1 MGVSNLS
8 FSIVLL
14 YVYSRQ
20 RLTDVSIAYEMRRSS
35 YACVL
40 SQVVSRWFT
49 ERRSS
54 YLDITNTR
62 ERERCRCLC
71 VMINRKTAKTGK
83 EVLLELWKY
92 GEAVIRI
99 VASLSLSQRLSWERQ
114 FLEIVDDDWQHH
126 VKFLFSH
133 VCKHTH
139 SPFSFIHLSDMTT
152 PSGVKGTTP
161 GSNGTESHSD
171 DGHDDDPKKQK
182 RQRRQRTHFT
192 SQQLQ
197 ELEAVFARN
206 RYPDMSTREEVA
218 MWTNLTE
225 PRIRVRIWNPLKPEN
240 SSTYTFL
247 LLLFSF
253 CIHAILAGNDDSVI
267 RFGSRIVVQSGER
280 GKDTLRSTWRMVLR
294 LSWMGSFTLPS
305 RKQLLSTRDVPPTT
319 TGQLRSHLLSIPGDF
334 GPILATLTLPTTL
347 PLLRVQSPTSPMR
360 QEGEQSES
368 RMDQRR
374 RHPSTLLSKL
384 RQMSTATII
393 PRLLLPSIPMRRN
406 HPQTME
412 PTTTMMM

>member
-1 MGVSNLS
+1 
-8 FSIVLL
+8 
-14 YVYSRQ
+14 
-20 RLTDVSIAYEMRRSS
+20 MRRSS

-40 SQVVSRWFT
+40 SQVVSRSFT

-54 YLDITNTR
+54 YLDILQTL
-62 ERERCRCLC
+62 EQERCRCLC

-83 EVLLELWKY
+83 EVLLEMWRGCYQDCRVSVSLNVSLGRDNSWK
-92 GEAVIRI
+92 
-99 VASLSLSQRLSWERQ
+99 SSMTTDNMMLS
-114 FLEIVDDDWQHH
+114 F
-126 VKFLFSH
+126 FFPH
-133 VCKHTH
+133 VCKHIH

-225 PRIRVRIWNPLKPEN
+225 PRIRVRIWNPLKLEE
-240 SSTYTFL
+240 FL
-247 LLLFSF
+247 DLYILLSLFSF

-267 RFGSRIVVQSGER
+267 RFGSRIVVQSGGK

-294 LSWMGSFTLPS
+294 RNWMGSFILPS

-319 TGQLRSHLLSIPGDF
+319 TGQPRSHLLSIPEDF
-334 GPILATLTLPTTL
+334 GPILEPTTL
-347 PLLRVQSPTSPMR
+347 PLLRVQSPTWPPMR
-360 QEGEQSES
+360 QEGEQLES

-393 PRLLLPSIPMRRN
+393 PRLLLPSTPMRRN